1 MQVSIKVVA
10 GAKKEGIESL
20 PNSRFKISV
29 KQKPAQGAANK
40 RVVELIA
47 AHFKI
52 PVKKI
57 HIIRGHKTPSKL
69 LEIGGK

>member
-47 AHFKI
+47 AHFKV
-52 PVKKI
+52 PTKKVRII
-57 HIIRGHKTPSKL
+57 HGHKTPSKI
-69 LEIGGK
+69 LEVAGV